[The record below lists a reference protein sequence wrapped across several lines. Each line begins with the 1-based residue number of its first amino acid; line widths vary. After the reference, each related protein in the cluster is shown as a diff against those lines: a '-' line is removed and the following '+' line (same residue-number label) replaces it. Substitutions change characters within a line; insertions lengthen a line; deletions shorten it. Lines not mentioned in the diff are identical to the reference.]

1 MVQQTAM
8 QMPSNVVPTIIG
20 ESRPPPVKKLKPKPP
35 PLPEPQQVISEMAMG
50 NGGQA
55 IVGQSGRYIKCYNHK
70 PRNRL

>member
-35 PLPEPQQVISEMAMG
+35 QLPEPQQVISEMVG
-50 NGGQA
+50 NGGTA
-55 IVGQSGRYIKCYNHK
+55 ILGQSGRYIKCYNYI
-70 PRNRL
+70 PRNLL